1 MFIDDN
7 LITQFKKYLRSEFLS
22 EGTIDCYVRSVRAFC
37 LGIGIGGINK
47 EFFEGLKASGL
58 DLSTLSR
65 HIFAI
70 KKFGEW
76 QGLDLKFV
84 KCKKKRFSNPDYLEF
99 ESVEAIRRLPI
110 FTLQN
115 LRDRALFEFLL
126 NTGCRISEV
135 LRLKRKDLA
144 KEMDVIGKGNK
155 LRTIFLGNA
164 FGWVSRYNSERKDF
178 SDLLF
183 VSQHGKVWGR
193 GNAYNAIKRLGKLA
207 DYNKSLHPHLLRHT
221 YITYMVRAGV
231 DVRTIQELCGHEDI
245 ETTLRYVAVDK
256 KQKVWASQVFKNLIS
271 QRCKVL

>member
-37 LGIGIGGINK
+37 LGIEVGGINK
-47 EFFEGLKASGL
+47 EFFENLKASGL

-84 KCKKKRFSNPDYLEF
+84 KCKKKKFSNPDYLEF
-99 ESVEAIRRLPI
+99 EHVEAIRRLPI
-110 FTLQN
+110 STLQN

-144 KEMDVIGKGNK
+144 LEMAVIGKGNK

-164 FGWVSRYNSERKDF
+164 FDWVSRYNNERKDN

-183 VSQHGKVWGR
+183 ISQHGKAWGR
-193 GNAYNAIKRLGKLA
+193 GNSYNAIKRLGYAVGL
-207 DYNKSLHPHLLRHT
+207 NKRLHPHLLRHT

-231 DVRTIQELCGHEDI
+231 DVRTIQELCGHEDV

-256 KQKVWASQVFKNLIS
+256 KQKVWATQVFQNLVNRI
-271 QRCKVL
+271 